1 MTRPF
6 ALALHGGAGVNPERD
21 YAEVEAHLRLV
32 VEAGKARLAANAS
45 ALETVEWAVAELE
58 ASGLYVAGRG
68 SAPNKA
74 GVVEFDAS
82 IMDGSAMRAGA
93 VCAIQNVV
101 SPVRAARAVM
111 DKTPHVLL
119 AGSGATQFAQEHGLD
134 LIEDAGH
141 YFRMPVGVQ
150 QADIDAE
157 TSALS
162 HGTVG
167 AVACDKQGRLAAAT
181 STGGTFGKR
190 PGRVGDTPIPGIGS
204 WADEMVAASCT
215 GIGEYFILAGGAGD
229 VAARMRYAGTE
240 LEVACRAMLA
250 TVARL
255 GGDGGIIAMD
265 ADAMPALAWNS
276 QGLKR
281 AAAGSRIPTLVAIT

>member
-1 MTRPF
+1 MTKPF
-6 ALALHGGAGVNPERD
+6 ALALHGGAGVNPDRD
-21 YAEVEAHLRLV
+21 YSEVEAHLRVV
-32 VEAGKARLAANAS
+32 VEAGKDRLAAGAS
-45 ALETVEWAVAELE
+45 ALDVVEWAVAELE

-101 SPVRAARAVM
+101 SPVKAARTVM
-111 DKTPHVLL
+111 DETPHVLL
-119 AGSGATQFAQEHGLD
+119 AGAGATLFAHQHGLD
-134 LIEDAGH
+134 LIGNAEQ

-150 QADIDAE
+150 QGDIDAE
-157 TSALS
+157 AEALS

-167 AVACDKQGRLAAAT
+167 AVACDGHGRLAAAT

-190 PGRVGDTPIPGIGS
+190 PGRVGDTPIPGIGT
-204 WADEMVAASCT
+204 WADSTMAGSCT
-215 GIGEYFILAGGAGD
+215 GIGEYFIIAGGAGD
-229 VAARMRYAGTE
+229 VSARMRYAG
-240 LEVACRAMLA
+240 LPLQSACRAMLE

-265 ADAMPALAWNS
+265 ADAMPAFAWNS
-276 QGLKR
+276 HGLKR